1 MSGVEY
7 THPKYLSSVCGIIK
21 DIVMTAG
28 SQQYGK
34 MN

>member
-1 MSGVEY
+1 MSGVKY
-7 THPKYLSSVCGIIK
+7 TQPKYLDSVMGVIK

-34 MN
+34 TN